1 MASYRGRVGVVSDA
15 IDTIRSAANN
25 RVPHAAP
32 VSTAFLTKDEE
43 YVIPFQVKNNTY
55 YSKPRPIGNN
65 DKPTMYNYV
74 PLNQKPEECV
84 NQFNAPLYFPPKL
97 EFSDTSNKF
106 MEASAMRGGDSGY
119 ENHVE
124 VRTLE
129 QMIRTH

>member
-1 MASYRGRVGVVSDA
+1 MASYYGRVGVVSEA
-15 IDTIRSAANN
+15 IDTIRSAANK

-32 VSTAFLTKDEE
+32 VSSAFLAKDEE
-43 YVIPFQVKNNTY
+43 FLQPFQVKNNTA

-65 DKPTMYNYV
+65 ENPKKYNYV
-74 PLNQKPEECV
+74 PLNQKPEDCV
-84 NQFNAPLYFPPKL
+84 NEFNVPVYSPPKL

-106 MEASAMRGGDSGY
+106 MEASAMRGSMDGY

-124 VRTLE
+124 ARTLE